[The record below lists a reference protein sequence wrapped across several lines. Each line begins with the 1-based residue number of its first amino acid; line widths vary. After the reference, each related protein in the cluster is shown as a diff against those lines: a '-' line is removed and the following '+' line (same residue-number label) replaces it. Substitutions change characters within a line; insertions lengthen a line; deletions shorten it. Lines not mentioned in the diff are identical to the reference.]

1 MNELFYYIDLAD
13 RIFNLLN
20 GKINRLAT
28 NVILLLSRDIKPY
41 AEIFDRSVI
50 FLNIEKIIQCSPMEK
65 SKKETNLLFVL
76 CHELFHIDQEV
87 INEKYLDDKNYF
99 RNKEIETD
107 YRSLTYILNNLE
119 YLEYTLNITIS
130 KLDLISTRNSL
141 MEKSDITNFGDYRR
155 YSIEEMISTM
165 TSYLTRT
172 TNNFWIEKHTV
183 YLWILI
189 NDYYEKI
196 PLKINGKY
204 IQESICIIQELI
216 RRYYKAIITNSEVK
230 YFEEE
235 NCFSIVINISDSV
248 NGIEIIE

>member
-1 MNELFYYIDLAD
+1 
-13 RIFNLLN
+13 
-20 GKINRLAT
+20 
-28 NVILLLSRDIKPY
+28 
-41 AEIFDRSVI
+41 
-50 FLNIEKIIQCSPMEK
+50 
-65 SKKETNLLFVL
+65 
-76 CHELFHIDQEV
+76 
-87 INEKYLDDKNYF
+87 
-99 RNKEIETD
+99 
-107 YRSLTYILNNLE
+107 
-119 YLEYTLNITIS
+119 
-130 KLDLISTRNSL
+130 
-141 MEKSDITNFGDYRR
+141 
-155 YSIEEMISTM
+155 MISTM